1 MRCAALRTTLARSRL
16 CTSSPAGATV
26 LFARSEFI
34 DYGHSVL
41 SFERSQSAPLRYEL
55 LPNERPNLEHHDHN
69 VYRGTVWGSR
79 LLSIGVRS
87 GAALHDY
94 LLDQSHE
101 SSLRRRRLVP
111 QQWY

>member
-16 CTSSPAGATV
+16 CTSSPAGATAV
-26 LFARSEFI
+26 FARSAFI

-55 LPNERPNLEHHDHN
+55 FPKERPNLEHRDHN
-69 VYRGTVWGSR
+69 VYWGTVWGSR
-79 LLSIGVRS
+79 FLSIGVRS
-87 GAALHDY
+87 RAALHDY